1 MSSESKH
8 VDLKTVTSSLYC
20 WVPSQS
26 IVYQMGCD
34 MRILYPDQSTH
45 MLVSRH
51 KSSAVSSSEQG
62 KHVHEFLEQ
71 MMSYE
76 QKDFT
81 HVSWPDLSIFYHK
94 VLIWKKFSTCMLW
107 PSKNISLSNNVYF
120 CIIESNP
127 KILNHRGGQLPGK
140 QETQSLWVSLWEQ
153 GWYNITKVSRPFP
166 LLSFDCHFLIHVW
179 SFSCFMD
186 QASWNSWNLLYF
198 IGQVMISRI
207 QFDNHTREELP
218 TLNIEYSTLSEENK
232 GL

>member
-107 PSKNISLSNNVYF
+107 PSKNISLSNNVYS
-120 CIIESNP
+120 CIIKSNQ
-127 KILNHRGGQLPGK
+127 KTLNHRGGQIQWNKKQSPCAVGCGIMAETILQKSPG
-140 QETQSLWVSLWEQ
+140 
-153 GWYNITKVSRPFP
+153 PFP
-166 LLSFDCHFLIHVW
+166 CCLLTVIFLSMFDPFPVSWTRPLETLEIYFL
-179 SFSCFMD
+179 S
-186 QASWNSWNLLYF
+186 
-198 IGQVMISRI
+198 
-207 QFDNHTREELP
+207 
-218 TLNIEYSTLSEENK
+218 
-232 GL
+232 